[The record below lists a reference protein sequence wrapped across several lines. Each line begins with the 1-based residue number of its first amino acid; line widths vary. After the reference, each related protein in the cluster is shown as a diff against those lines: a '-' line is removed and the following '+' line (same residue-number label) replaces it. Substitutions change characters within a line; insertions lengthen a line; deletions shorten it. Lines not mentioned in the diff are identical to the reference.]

1 MKKSIVDLIDQSSGL
16 YAIPEIYSILNAK
29 LKDPYTSNT
38 QIADIIQRDPG
49 LTLTLLKIVNSA
61 FYGFES
67 TVSTVSRAIS
77 ILGRNEI
84 STLAFS
90 TSTIHVFN
98 KLPIKKSVLYEHWQH
113 SLLCGLIA
121 KQIGKHSAFAEQ
133 SDALFI
139 AGLLHDVGR
148 LVLWH
153 KLPQESEQIA
163 VKLQQ
168 RPHEEIEIESEVL
181 GFTHADIGAALMRLW
196 KVPPLLIATTQWHH
210 SPDRSVSYIHE
221 CQLINMATL
230 LAELTTGQEITLELL
245 EQHKEWD
252 IFNLNVEAV
261 VEIQSIAKEQM
272 REMIGMFL
280 S

>member
-1 MKKSIVDLIDQSSGL
+1 MKKQIVDLIDQSSGL

-49 LTLTLLKIVNSA
+49 LTLMILKIVNSA

-67 TVSTVSRAIS
+67 SISTVSRAIS

-90 TSTIHVFN
+90 TSTINVFN
-98 KLPIKKSVLYEHWQH
+98 KLPIEKSVLYEHWQH
-113 SLLCGLIA
+113 SLLCGLVA
-121 KQIGKHSAFAEQ
+121 KQIASHCSLAEN
-133 SDALFI
+133 SDSLFI
-139 AGLLHDVGR
+139 AGLLHDIGR

-153 KLPQESEQIA
+153 KLPQESDLI
-163 VKLQQ
+163 VKALNQ
-168 RPHEEIEIESEVL
+168 RPYDDIAIESEIL

-196 KVPPLLIATTQWHH
+196 HVPPLLIATTQWHH
-210 SPDRSVSYIHE
+210 TPDLAEAYATE
-221 CQLINMATL
+221 CQLIHMATF
-230 LAELTTGQEITLELL
+230 LALL
-245 EQHKEWD
+245 ETVGDETESLLNQHTHWK
-252 IFNLNVEAV
+252 IFNLDLGTVSNLHG
-261 VEIQSIAKEQM
+261 IAKEQM
-272 REMIGMFL
+272 REMIGMFI